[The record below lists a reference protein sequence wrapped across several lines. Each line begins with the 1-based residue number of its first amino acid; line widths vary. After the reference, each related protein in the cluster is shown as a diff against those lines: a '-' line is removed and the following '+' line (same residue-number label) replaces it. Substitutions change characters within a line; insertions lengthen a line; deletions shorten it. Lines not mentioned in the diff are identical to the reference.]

1 MKITQD
7 QSPLVSIGLPIFN
20 GEKFVREAI
29 DSILAQTFTD
39 FELIITDNASSD
51 RTEIICREYAAQDSR
66 IRYYRN
72 KTNIGGCNNHN
83 LTFELSRGKYF
94 CWTAHDDMCDRQMLA
109 KYVKVLENN
118 PSVVLCYSQIMV
130 INESQEHLGMY
141 EFEVARSTKPYKRF
155 RDLAQDHT
163 VNMIYGLIRAD
174 ILRQTQLQPNYPES
188 DLVFLAELSLYGQFY
203 QLSHPLYYRRVH
215 PDQSVFLYKDR
226 YQRLAWCNSKTREIQ
241 QYPMIE
247 AVQNYFYYHWL
258 QFSHCF
264 LAIARAPLSI
274 KERVWCYFYATSW
287 LLQRALLSGTRSWR
301 QRLFLNKNTIKSCL
315 KLLPGVE

>member
-1 MKITQD
+1 MKIIQD

-39 FELIITDNASSD
+39 FELIIADNASSD

-66 IRYYRN
+66 IRYHRN
-72 KTNIGGCNNHN
+72 ATNIGGCNNHN

-94 CWTAHDDMCDRQMLA
+94 CWVAHDDLCDRQMLA
-109 KYVKVLENN
+109 KYVEVLENN
-118 PSVVLCYSQIMV
+118 PSVVLCYSKIV
-130 INESQEHLGMY
+130 VVNENKEELYTQSY
-141 EFEVARSTKPYKRF
+141 ELASSTKPDQRF
-155 RDLAQDHT
+155 RALAQDHN
-163 VNMIYGLIRAD
+163 VIMIFGLIRAD
-174 ILRQTQLQPNYPES
+174 TLRQTQLQPNYPES

-203 QLSHPLYYRRVH
+203 QFSQPFYYRRYH
-215 PDQSVFLYKDR
+215 QNQSISLYKDR
-226 YQRLAWCNSKTREIQ
+226 YQRMAWCNLKKREIQ
-241 QYPMIE
+241 QHPLIE

-264 LAIARAPLSI
+264 LAITRSPLSI
-274 KERVWCYFYATSW
+274 KEKVWCYFYATSW
-287 LLQRALLSGTRSWR
+287 LLERALLSGTRSWR
-301 QRLFLNKNTIKSCL
+301 QKLFLNKNTLKSCL